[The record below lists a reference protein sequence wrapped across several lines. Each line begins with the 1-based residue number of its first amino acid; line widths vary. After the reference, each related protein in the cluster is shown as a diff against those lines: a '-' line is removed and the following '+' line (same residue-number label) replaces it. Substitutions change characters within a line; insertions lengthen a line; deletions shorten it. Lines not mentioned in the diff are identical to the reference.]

1 MNTTNPNPEANRTA
15 TVAPPEVYRLV
26 SIERGSAPA
35 PGVGD
40 DWIVYRIAR
49 GANVLTG
56 YRRGT
61 RASVTFDVERI
72 VEAINQRLLVR
83 PRRVHI
89 QLGRSSQPE
98 PSSQAL
104 EKDLA

>member
-1 MNTTNPNPEANRTA
+1 MHTITPEVNRKA
-15 TVAPPEVYRLV
+15 DVAPPEVYRLV
-26 SIERGSAPA
+26 SIEHSTAPA

-40 DWIVYRIAR
+40 DWLVYRIAR

-61 RASVTFDVERI
+61 RARVTFDVEKI

-89 QLGRSSQPE
+89 QLGRSSQPK
-98 PSSQAL
+98 PSSQMP
-104 EKDLA
+104 EKDIA